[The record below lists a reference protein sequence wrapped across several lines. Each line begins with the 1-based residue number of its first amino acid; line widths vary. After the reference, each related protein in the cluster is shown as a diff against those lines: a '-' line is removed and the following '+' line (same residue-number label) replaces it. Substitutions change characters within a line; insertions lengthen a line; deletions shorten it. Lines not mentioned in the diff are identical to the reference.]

1 MKSVNYYSLPP
12 FPTEYAVKQLFE
24 LVEKLNPSLSFMD
37 AQRIFDVV
45 AVLMTRE
52 SATSRI
58 LKVIDTAESV
68 GNFPD
73 DMLLE
78 PLEDFKEY
86 VLSSRL
92 ELAAATGPVN

>member
-1 MKSVNYYSLPP
+1 
-12 FPTEYAVKQLFE
+12 
-24 LVEKLNPSLSFMD
+24 
-37 AQRIFDVV
+37 
-45 AVLMTRE
+45 MTRE

-92 ELAAATGPVN
+92 ELVAATGTVN